1 MPLPGATDE
10 SVGSITKRF
19 QALGISSTAA
29 TRRAYR
35 GLLFSPPRL
44 AELISGVILY
54 DETFRQSAS
63 DGTTFP
69 RFLHDGGMLPGIKVD
84 TGAKPLAGA
93 PGEMVTEGLDGLRER
108 IAEYLTLGARF
119 AKWRAVIAIGDGMPS
134 GACLTAN
141 AHGGDP
147 SPGAGE
153 RGSSRCGI
161 SCFSLASS
169 ISATAAFPANLCR

>member
-10 SVGSITKRF
+10 SVGTITKRF
-19 QALGISSTAA
+19 QALGISSTAE

-69 RFLHDGGMLPGIKVD
+69 CFLHDRGVLPGIKV
-84 TGAKPLAGA
+84 AL
-93 PGEMVTEGLDGLRER
+93 ELDKE
-108 IAEYLTLGARF
+108 
-119 AKWRAVIAIGDGMPS
+119 
-134 GACLTAN
+134 
-141 AHGGDP
+141 
-147 SPGAGE
+147 
-153 RGSSRCGI
+153 
-161 SCFSLASS
+161 
-169 ISATAAFPANLCR
+169 